1 MEVVKA
7 RRVFGPIFDHDLKV
21 ILPFSIF
28 SKKTIPFLFRLV
40 NVNSNFGNFA
50 LEGAA
55 AAAAAEFPPVVL
67 SPDLLAAADAAAAA
81 AAAVAVLSPAAAPP
95 AACRL
100 AAGWFELV
108 DRLGCVR
115 PCCTASCVGYF
126 APVRFEAV
134 AAPTPAAAAD
144 LEIAAGG
151 FPGPVHLLARIP
163 VSEVLVP
170 KLAVAAEAVAEVETS
185 VRKSE
190 STPLPHRGRTPF
202 LTLRHRKAIFR
213 HSHPPP

>member
-50 LEGAA
+50 LEG
-55 AAAAAEFPPVVL
+55 
-67 SPDLLAAADAAAAA
+67 AAAAA

>member
-28 SKKTIPFLFRLV
+28 SKKNYSIFIRLV

-67 SPDLLAAADAAAAA
+67 SPDLLAAAAA